1 MSEPLRSWAVDVPA
15 RWPARVLE
23 LAGACREAGDAAV
36 RDAAL
41 AELWTLLHL
50 GLARYVRVHA
60 ARRGRLA
67 PEDVRDIAS
76 DKSLELVQKLEAGE
90 WDPTAAGPAQLC
102 AFLST
107 LARNGMVDHFRSNAR
122 WRAPGARPAQVSS
135 DETRRPQEAPS
146 RELWRVL
153 FPAAL
158 AECLGRLTPRAR
170 TIWILRVLYEMPSKG
185 IGGHPDVR
193 VSPAAV
199 DVSLARSRIALRRC
213 MNRKGFDSRELPRG
227 TFAALWEMLRAPGSR
242 ERPT

>member
-1 MSEPLRSWAVDVPA
+1 MSDPLRLQAADTPA
-15 RWPARVLE
+15 RWPARLLE
-23 LAGACREAGDAAV
+23 LAGACREAADPAA
-36 RDAAL
+36 RAAAL
-41 AELWTLLHL
+41 AELWMLLHL

-60 ARRGRLA
+60 ARLGRLA

-107 LARNGMVDHFRSNAR
+107 LARNGLVDHFRTSER
-122 WRAPGARPAQVSS
+122 RRASGGRPAPAAS
-135 DETRRPQEAPS
+135 EEARRPQEAPR
-146 RELWRVL
+146 RELWRIL

-170 TIWILRVLYEMPSKG
+170 TIWILRVLYEMSSKG
-185 IGGHPDVR
+185 IAGHPEVR

-213 MNRKGFDSRELPRG
+213 MGRKGFDSRELPRG
-227 TFAALWEMLRAPGSR
+227 TFAALWETLRAPGSR
-242 ERPT
+242 EGPT